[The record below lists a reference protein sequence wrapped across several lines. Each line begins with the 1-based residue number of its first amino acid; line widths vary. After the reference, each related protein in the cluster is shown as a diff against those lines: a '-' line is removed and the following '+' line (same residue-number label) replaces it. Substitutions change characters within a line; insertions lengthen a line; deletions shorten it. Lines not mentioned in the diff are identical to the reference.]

1 MRGKFSKLSGWTG
14 IYFDRLGYI
23 FLYYGSAEL
32 SPTYLHTLNPQ
43 DPKEHHRHR
52 RSPRSQVLPHLLA
65 KNRRS
70 KGNRGTSTEAMCI
83 VAPDFESAW

>member
-32 SPTYLHTLNPQ
+32 SPTYLKLSGP
-43 DPKEHHRHR
+43 E
-52 RSPRSQVLPHLLA
+52 
-65 KNRRS
+65 
-70 KGNRGTSTEAMCI
+70 GT
-83 VAPDFESAW
+83 P